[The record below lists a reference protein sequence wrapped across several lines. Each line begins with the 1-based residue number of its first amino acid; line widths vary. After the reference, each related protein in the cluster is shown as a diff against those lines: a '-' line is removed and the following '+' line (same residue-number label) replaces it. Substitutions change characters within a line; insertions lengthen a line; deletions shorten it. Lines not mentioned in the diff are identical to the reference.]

1 MSIIASNITVGII
14 VIPHVVSF
22 ILVCCGVFYGLKYT
36 ERPYLRS
43 KCRNAG
49 LVIHNYITR
58 YEFMKYVMFIV
69 SQYILFQCV
78 CIMELTTGFLEGITY
93 MEPLYDITEDST
105 VNTENPIINAVNTE
119 NPIINTVN
127 AVNTEEKE
135 PIINKY
141 KTIDISDGENDN
153 NDDDNENE
161 SYNDISPV
169 NKFGESSTVVHTVR
183 ENSGNVS
190 IKKVAGNSKKIIL
203 NINRA

>member
-93 MEPLYDITEDST
+93 MEPLYDITE
-105 VNTENPIINAVNTE
+105 E
-119 NPIINTVN
+119 PIINTEEPIIN
-127 AVNTEEKE
+127 TINTVNTEEKE

>member
-105 VNTENPIINAVNTE
+105 VNTENPIISTE

-127 AVNTEEKE
+127 TVNTEEKE

>member
-69 SQYILFQCV
+69 SQYILFQCL

-105 VNTENPIINAVNTE
+105 INTENPIISTE
-119 NPIINTVN
+119 NPIIDTVN
-127 AVNTEEKE
+127 IVNTEEKE

>member
-14 VIPHVVSF
+14 VIPHIVSF
-22 ILVCCGVFYGLKYT
+22 IIVCCGVFYGLKYT

-93 MEPLYDITEDST
+93 MEPLYDITE
-105 VNTENPIINAVNTE
+105 EPIINTE
-119 NPIINTVN
+119 EPIINTVN
-127 AVNTEEKE
+127 TVNTEEKE
-135 PIINKY
+135 PIINNTDITMDKY
-141 KTIDISDGENDN
+141 KTIDISDDENDN
-153 NDDDNENE
+153 NANDNENENE

-183 ENSGNVS
+183 ESSGNVS